1 MIDAFINFD
10 FIRYSFI
17 SGVLVG
23 LIAPLIGAFI
33 VVRRLSLIAD
43 ALSHVTL
50 GGISMGLFLTSLSPI
65 FTAINPIWFGI
76 IFSIIGALLIE
87 QLRTEYKHY
96 QEIAIPIIM
105 SAGIGLSVIFISL
118 ANGFNQ
124 DLFGYLFG
132 SISAVNIS
140 DLMTIVVITIV
151 VLLFVGLLYK
161 SLFVLSFDEEYAKV
175 IGMPKWIQLLFIV
188 IVALVISASMRVVGI
203 LLVSSLM
210 TLPVAT
216 SMRLSRGFKQLIA
229 LSIIFGEVSVILG
242 LVLSFYLNISPGGII
257 VGLLIIELLISIAY
271 SKLLIKKGGYHREGR
286 GSNSNIE
293 E

>member
-1 MIDAFINFD
+1 MIEAFLNFD

-50 GGISMGLFLTSLSPI
+50 GGISVGLFLVSVSPV
-65 FTAINPIWFGI
+65 FTLINPIWFGI
-76 IFSIIGALLIE
+76 FFSIAGALLIE

-105 SAGIGLSVIFISL
+105 SGGIGLSVIFISL

-140 DLMTIVVITIV
+140 DLYTIAIISVMVIIF
-151 VLLFVGLLYK
+151 VLLFYK
-161 SLFVLSFDEEYAKV
+161 SLFVLSFDEEYSKV

-216 SMRLSRGFKQLIA
+216 SMRLVKGFKQLIA
-229 LSIIFGEVSVILG
+229 LSIFFGELAVIVG
-242 LVLSFYLNISPGGII
+242 LILSFYLNISPGGII
-257 VGLLIIELLISIAY
+257 VGILIVELLASIVY
-271 SKLLIKKGGYHREGR
+271 SRVLIKKGGNHHDSGRSYSSIEG
-286 GSNSNIE
+286 
-293 E
+293 